1 MLIEISG
8 KDKKKETDLLA
19 SEMRKAEGKAII
31 VRPCIKGEVRIFGLD
46 DLITREEVIEV
57 IARLGKCKEE
67 DVKVEEIKTM
77 RSGLGMLWAQC
88 PLESAVNLS
97 NLEKIKIGWSV
108 VRIELLK
115 AREIQCCRCWRF
127 GHLKLKCTADV
138 DRTKLGYKC
147 GLEEHRVRDCQNE
160 AHCIVC
166 RELKKNSSYRNRI
179 GCANSKSKNGQH
191 RKDELANKTERQG

>member
-1 MLIEISG
+1 M
-8 KDKKKETDLLA
+8 
-19 SEMRKAEGKAII
+19 
-31 VRPCIKGEVRIFGLD
+31 
-46 DLITREEVIEV
+46 
-57 IARLGKCKEE
+57 
-67 DVKVEEIKTM
+67 EEIKTM

-138 DRTKLGYKC
+138 DRKLGYKC
-147 GLEEHRVRDCQNE
+147 GLEGHRVRDCQNE

-166 RELKKNSSYRNRI
+166 RELKKNSSYRIGSAACIANRRMDNTEKTNLQTKQKDKDNI
-179 GCANSKSKNGQH
+179 YKN
-191 RKDELANKTERQG
+191 KNKMKQEERDIVHKMEVVDNNDD